1 LLNSWYNIGKAKL
14 LKSIYMENTFPKW
27 LVSGLGALLIAF
39 VALLIIQQGY
49 NLKTLVKNQKPANT
63 ISVSAEGK
71 IKAVPDLATVNIGV
85 MTQGNTAAEVKDGN
99 NTKIN
104 KIIEFVKAQ
113 GISAEDIKTSQF
125 SFYPQQNWQNGKGTI
140 IGYQGDQTITVKV
153 KGVDKSQTVLEKI
166 LDGSVNSGA
175 NQIQG
180 VNFGYENP
188 ENVQQEAR
196 KLAID
201 NAKTK
206 AQGLAKE
213 AGLTLG
219 KVVSIAETGS
229 YMPGIMSYADSAYG
243 MGGGGVAMQKSLAP
257 NVEPGS
263 QEITESMTVVFEVK

>member
-1 LLNSWYNIGKAKL
+1 
-14 LKSIYMENTFPKW
+14 MENTFPKW
-27 LVSGLGALLIAF
+27 LVSGLGGLLIAF

-104 KIIEFVKAQ
+104 KIIDFVKAQ
-113 GISAEDIKTSQF
+113 GIKAEDIKTSQF

-153 KGVDKSQTVLEKI
+153 KGVDKSQDVLEKI

-213 AGLTLG
+213 AGLSLG

-229 YMPGIMSYADSAYG
+229 YMPSPMAYADSA
-243 MGGGGVAMQKSLAP
+243 MGYGGGVAMEKSVAP
-257 NVEPGS
+257 NVEPGT

>member
-1 LLNSWYNIGKAKL
+1 
-14 LKSIYMENTFPKW
+14 MENTFPKW

-113 GISAEDIKTSQF
+113 GISSEDIKTSQF

-153 KGVDKSQTVLEKI
+153 KGVDKSQDVLEKI

-229 YMPGIMSYADSAYG
+229 YMPGVMSYADSAYG
-243 MGGGGVAMQKSLAP
+243 MGGGGVAMQKSVAP